1 MAANESWT
9 SSSLVVRMRQS
20 HRTTHRGGR
29 RWLSKEQIAAKYG
42 SEEVAKEITKHK
54 ESDEVLRASDTKPH
68 PDRPGKLLYLC
79 WDEEYVAEE
88 RDEVLEQLFEQRDDD
103 NDRDH
108 KKASRKVK
116 KRKQSS
122 SSNSRSSSSQSCA
135 SSSSSSKS
143 SGKTRKTGKTA
154 KKAKKDKKHKF
165 DGKDGKDKGSKKEKK
180 LSPDQMEARLKK
192 RKEKETKEKE
202 KKDKAA
208 KEKVKRDLRNEA
220 KKALRPHQ
228 IKLHTIMRLS
238 ILSYLVL

>member
-1 MAANESWT
+1 MAASESWT
-9 SSSLVVRMRQS
+9 SSALVVRMKQS
-20 HRTTHRGGR
+20 HKTTHHGGR

-42 SEEVAKEITKHK
+42 SMEVANEITEHK
-54 ESDEVLRASDTKPH
+54 EKDDALKASDTKPH

-103 NDRDH
+103 NDRDR

-116 KRKQSS
+116 KRKPSS
-122 SSNSRSSSSQSCA
+122 SSNSRSSSSKSSA

-143 SGKTRKTGKTA
+143 SGRTRKTGKTA
-154 KKAKKDKKHKF
+154 KKAKKDKKRKS
-165 DGKDGKDKGSKKEKK
+165 DGKDEKDKGKGKEKK
-180 LSPDQMEARLKK
+180 LTPDQMEARLKK
-192 RKEKETKEKE
+192 RKEKDAKDKE

-208 KEKVKRDLRNEA
+208 QEKAKRDLRNEA

-228 IKLHTIMRLS
+228 
-238 ILSYLVL
+238 